1 MRIIS
6 FEWDEANINHIAR
19 HNVMPEEVEEACFN
33 NPLILRGRLSRYYAL
48 GQTDSGRYLT
58 VIIQYKFKGT
68 ARVITAR
75 DMDKS
80 ERQRYMRR

>member
-1 MRIIS
+1 LKILS

-19 HNVMPEEVEEACFN
+19 HSVTPEEVEEACFN
-33 NPLILRGRLSRYYAL
+33 NPLILRGRFNRYYAL
-48 GQTDSGRYLT
+48 GQTDTGRYIM
-58 VIIQYKFKGT
+58 VVFQHKFRGI

-80 ERQRYMRR
+80 ERQRYARR